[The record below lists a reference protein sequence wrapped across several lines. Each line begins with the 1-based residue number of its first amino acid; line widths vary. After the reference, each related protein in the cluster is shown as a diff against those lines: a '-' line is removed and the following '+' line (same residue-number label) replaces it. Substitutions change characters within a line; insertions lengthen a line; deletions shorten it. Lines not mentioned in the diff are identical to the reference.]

1 MIETRLLQQF
11 IAVAEELHFNRAAKR
26 LHMAQPPLSQ
36 AIRRLEEEI
45 GTSLF
50 VRNNRQVSL
59 TPAGADFLK
68 SSRKVLDLLEES
80 VEQTRRVAQG
90 IEGHLT
96 LTFINIAPYS
106 TLLDA
111 LRRFRH
117 AYPAV
122 SFTMQEATTQEQ
134 VEALETGRASLGFMR
149 APGKTA
155 PGLRFESI
163 FREPIVV
170 ALPVSHRLAGNQSIP
185 LISVQNDTFVSS
197 PRHLGQGFHDQL
209 IQLCEAAGFV
219 PSIAQQARQ
228 LQTLVALVASDFG
241 IALLPASLAQ
251 DGREDVVFRPI
262 EVEAPDRLRYVE
274 LLMGWREHDTS
285 VIRDRLLNEVRT
297 SMASALSSKTI

>member
-36 AIRRLEEEI
+36 AIRRLEEVI
-45 GTSLF
+45 GAALF
-50 VRNNRQVSL
+50 ERTNRQVSL

-68 SSRKVLDLLEES
+68 SSRKVLHLLEES

-106 TLLDA
+106 ALLDA

-117 AYPAV
+117 AFPAV

-134 VEALETGRASLGFMR
+134 VQALEDGHASLGFMR
-149 APGKTA
+149 ASGRTA

-163 FREPIVV
+163 FRESIVV
-170 ALPVSHRLAGNQSIP
+170 ALPARHRLVDHPVIP
-185 LISVQNDTFVSS
+185 LAALQNDAFVSS

-219 PSIAQQARQ
+219 PYISQQARQ
-228 LQTLVALVASDFG
+228 LQTLIALVAGDFG

-251 DGREDVVFRPI
+251 DSRKDVVFKPI
-262 EVEAPDRLRYVE
+262 EVEAPEQLRYVE
-274 LLMGWREHDTS
+274 LLMGWREHDS
-285 VIRDRLLNEVRT
+285 CVIRDRLLHEVRV
-297 SMASALSSKTI
+297 SMASAMSVKTF